1 MEEFDFAFRNNRRSE
16 HIARAAV
23 EIGRQ
28 FELFLEDITIPFE
41 DTVAPHSIVQAEEV
55 GLFGTIDSMH
65 SSRLIEVQPSAQVEM
80 ELFPFSGQPIH
91 AADKSELARIHSCN
105 LLFKLEK

>member
-1 MEEFDFAFRNNRRSE
+1 MEEFDFAFGNNRRSE
-16 HIARAAV
+16 HVARAAV

-28 FELFLEDITIPFE
+28 FELFLEDMTIPFE
-41 DTVAPHSIVQAEEV
+41 DTAPHSIVQAEEV

-80 ELFPFSGQPIH
+80 ELFPFSGQTIR